1 MQVLVTERKRSGMSS
16 ALLYLYEDEEN
27 QRLTMSGVHF
37 SDFAA
42 AVDLKRPLLISGS
55 DFKQRKQSFGT
66 MLLYIEAHENEQFS
80 KSTDGQRHPLIA
92 IDIRSSHSLDVL
104 TDVDIA
110 ELLFLMHMKHGMP
123 LPFLDSIANELVCFS
138 EHDGLH
144 ASVYLKDWARVE
156 QLIADLVQPK
166 FRHHARSVASIALT
180 AEIMIHIRHFLGEGV
195 LIDFESAKRSVF
207 SRNISIPVYVAGR
220 YEDMSVLQEDFE
232 DEKESIL
239 RRGTLVCPKKKW
251 SFELD

>member
-1 MQVLVTERKRSGMSS
+1 MERKRSGMSS

-37 SDFAA
+37 SDFTA

-55 DFKQRKQSFGT
+55 DFKQTKQSFRT
-66 MLLYIEAHENEQFS
+66 MLHYIEAHEIEQFS
-80 KSTDGQRHPLIA
+80 QSTDIQRHPLIA

-104 TDVDIA
+104 TDVEIA
-110 ELLFLMHMKHGMP
+110 ELLFLMHMKRGTP
-123 LPFLDSIANELVCFS
+123 LPFLDSIENELVYFS

-156 QLIADLVQPK
+156 QLIADLVQRK
-166 FRHHARSVASIALT
+166 FRQHARSVASIALT
-180 AEIMIHIRHFLGEGV
+180 AEIMIHIRHLLGEGV

-207 SRNISIPVYVAGR
+207 SRNITIPVYVAGR
-220 YEDMSVLQEDFE
+220 YEDMSVLHEDFE
-232 DEKESIL
+232 AEKESIL
-239 RRGTLVCPKKKW
+239 RRGTLVCRKKKW